1 MLRTPFDPCEQAPAR
16 IDDPGPR
23 VHLRAHDHAFHAQ
36 QRLFRHLVRR
46 RQPQPCGDVAEIA
59 RQVAL
64 VPDGLLPVAGI
75 DVVRELPPGIDKVE
89 IFSTGLHAK
98 APQPGIACD
107 FVRHLVAAEA
117 VPVMRRTG
125 LDPLTGSA

>member
-1 MLRTPFDPCEQAPAR
+1 MPRAVVTHEEVPNLVAAARVRPEHFGDVRHDAPAPTQAR
-16 IDDPGPR
+16 RLHDDVDRRGE
-23 VHLRAHDHAFHAQ
+23 
-36 QRLFRHLVRR
+36 LVAK
-46 RQPQPCGDVAEIA
+46 GEAEIGFQ
-59 RQVAL
+59 QVSE
-64 VPDGLLPVAGI
+64 LLPVAGI

-98 APQPGIACD
+98 APQPGIACE